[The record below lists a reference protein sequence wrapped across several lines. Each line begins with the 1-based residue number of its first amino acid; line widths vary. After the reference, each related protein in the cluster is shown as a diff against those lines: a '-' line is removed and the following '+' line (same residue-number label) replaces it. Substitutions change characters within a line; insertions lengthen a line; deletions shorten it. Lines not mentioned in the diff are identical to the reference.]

1 MTRPIPIPPEVV
13 EATAKAAWK
22 IYWPGIEWETLG
34 AIRLAEMFRE
44 MAAASLSAGLAAWP
58 RMEIERFAPWSKDRT
73 IHLPLPQEARD
84 E

>member
-1 MTRPIPIPPEVV
+1 MSDRITISPEAI
-13 EATAKAAWK
+13 EAAAKAAWK

-73 IHLPLPQEARD
+73 IHLPMPREARD